1 MLKRKTFFSCKGETL
16 IFVTRPFVAD
26 GFNFGTKADDD

>member
-1 MLKRKTFFSCKGETL
+1 MLKRKIFFSVRERL